1 MRHPRLVALFVLASL
16 PALASSSISD
26 ELSMG
31 TTQSTPENP
40 RAGNVADSLNG
51 TFELN
56 ERWSLTAGATV
67 TLEGQTPAAGK
78 GAFGT
83 SGQAISL
90 FSVGADWDP
99 NDHVTFGA
107 TLDFSPE
114 STQRSGTQLAFQDPN
129 GVSRPAN
136 ALLNV
141 NSSQAAVGLD
151 FGYDTAGESAL
162 ELSFSGGVT
171 LSKYSTTQTV
181 SEIRFA
187 DTNKPADRAQIIAYC
202 NSVAGTKKACSQALR
217 KALQTH
223 SAELDSARF
232 SLGAIAT
239 LATDTDVGLTGEY
252 YVYQQDPTAVGYFSV
267 GAAGR
272 QTISGGTGV
281 PLAPLQ
287 YLVRPEVAHR
297 FGDFSAKVWVQA
309 GAYVAGAGQ
318 GTAGVGTRLQYKV
331 TRKVKLWV
339 TASGQRDVDLTGASS
354 NSGSFALGAAYRF

>member
-1 MRHPRLVALFVLASL
+1 
-16 PALASSSISD
+16 
-26 ELSMG
+26 
-31 TTQSTPENP
+31 
-40 RAGNVADSLNG
+40 
-51 TFELN
+51 
-56 ERWSLTAGATV
+56 
-67 TLEGQTPAAGK
+67 
-78 GAFGT
+78 
-83 SGQAISL
+83 
-90 FSVGADWDP
+90 VGADWDP
-99 NDHVTFGA
+99 NDHVTLGA

-114 STQRSGTQLAFQDPN
+114 STQRSGTQLNFQDAN
-129 GVSRPAN
+129 GVSHPAN

-141 NSSQAAVGLD
+141 NSAQSAVGLD
-151 FGYDTAGESAL
+151 VGYDTAGESAL
-162 ELSFSGGVT
+162 EFSFSGGVT

-187 DTNKPADRAQIIAYC
+187 DTGKPADRAQIIAYC

-223 SAELDSARF
+223 SADLGSARF

-287 YLVRPEVAHR
+287 YLVRPELAHR

-309 GAYVAGAGQ
+309 GAYVSGAGQ
-318 GTAGVGTRLQYKV
+318 GTSGVGTRLQYKL
-331 TRKVKLWV
+331 TRKFKLWV
-339 TASGQRDVDLTGASS
+339 TASAQRDVDLTGASS
-354 NSGSFALGAAYRF
+354 DSGSLALGAGYRF

>member
-56 ERWSLTAGATV
+56 EQWSLTAGATV
-67 TLEGQTPAAGK
+67 TLEGQTPAASK

-99 NDHVTFGA
+99 NDHVTLGA
-107 TLDFSPE
+107 TLDFSPQ
-114 STQRSGTQLAFQDPN
+114 STQRSGTPLVFQDPN
-129 GVSRPAN
+129 GTAHQAN
-136 ALLNV
+136 ALINV
-141 NSSQAAVGLD
+141 NSSQSALGLD
-151 FGYDTAGESAL
+151 VGYDTAGESAL

-171 LSKYSTTQTV
+171 LSKYNTTQTV

-187 DTNKPADRAQIIAYC
+187 ETNKPADRAQFISHC
-202 NSVAGTKKACSQALR
+202 NRVAGTKKACSL
-217 KALQTH
+217 
-223 SAELDSARF
+223 SAELDSARL

-239 LATDTDVGLTGEY
+239 IATDTDVGLSGDY

-272 QTISGGTGV
+272 QTVSGGTGV
-281 PLAPLQ
+281 PLAPLK
-287 YLVRPEVAHR
+287 YLVRPELAHR
-297 FGDFSAKVWVQA
+297 FGDFSAKIWVQA
-309 GAYVAGAGQ
+309 GSYVSGAGK
-318 GTAGVGTRLQYKV
+318 GTSAIGTRLQYKL
-331 TRKVKLWV
+331 TKKFKLWI
-339 TASGQRDVDLTGASS
+339 TASAQRDVDLTGASS
-354 NSGSFALGAAYRF
+354 DSGALALGAGYRF